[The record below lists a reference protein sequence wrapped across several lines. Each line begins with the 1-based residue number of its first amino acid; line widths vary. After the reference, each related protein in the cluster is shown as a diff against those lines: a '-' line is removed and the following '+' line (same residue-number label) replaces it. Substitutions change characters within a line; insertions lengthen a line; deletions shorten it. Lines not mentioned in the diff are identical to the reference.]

1 MEEFARF
8 EVGLMPQHLPRK
20 TEENHE
26 KISHYSLF
34 PGRDL
39 DLDIST

>member
-8 EVGLMPQHLPRK
+8 EVGLMPQQLPIK
-20 TEENHE
+20 IEENHE

-34 PGRDL
+34 SGRDL
-39 DLDIST
+39 DLDSST